1 MNVSEKSL
9 RSGEL
14 ARATGVSSD
23 TLRHYE
29 SVGILPSPQ
38 RNASGYRLY
47 AKDAADRVRLV
58 QRALQ
63 LGFTLTELAEI
74 LQARDR
80 GDVPCHRVLKMTEE
94 KLHSLEQRIQE
105 LRRTQR
111 YMRQLVRDW
120 SMRLAHTAPG
130 KTAMLLHSLD
140 DKPKLRTK
148 PAENLRRRKRT

>member
-1 MNVSEKSL
+1 MNGSEKSL

-29 SVGILPSPQ
+29 RVGILPAPL
-38 RNASGYRLY
+38 RNTSGYRLY
-47 AKDAADRVRLV
+47 AQDAADRVRLV

-63 LGFTLTELAEI
+63 LGFTLAELSEI
-74 LQARDR
+74 LRARDR

-94 KLHSLEQRIQE
+94 KLRSLEQRIQE

-111 YMRQLVRDW
+111 YMSTLVRDW
-120 SMRLAHTAPG
+120 RALLAHTAPG
-130 KTAMLLHSLD
+130 GKAMLLQSLD
-140 DKPKLRTK
+140 DKPKLRAK
-148 PAENLRRRKRT
+148 PVDNLKRRKRT